1 MGITLREDPQ
11 RRSTEK
17 INKEDPLRRSTEK
30 ISREDQERKAL
41 EKTMKLLQAAII
53 AILASGTLA
62 GKLSAPATTAIYHDE
77 QQGTVGER
85 EATDYIDEPADYQD
99 EASKKSNDYD
109 VYDSNPVTDIPK
121 HQSGI
126 LEDFQPADN
135 FTTYDDI
142 FQEKMNNANAL
153 DDFTSDD
160 NLTMYGFEPD
170 YPDSPNNED
179 RPEGTLEN
187 GIFSDE
193 EGASEIEPDIPDESS
208 LDEDFNISE
217 FEQYNEE
224 EEINKYKFDFNDSN
238 HEESYFQTDIPYA
251 DDNDDFQTG
260 NLLHKGTATE
270 ESESEYFEADA
281 KTDKY
286 EDKTAPPN
294 DVGDFSDDTDS
305 IEKDPM
311 LYNTEA
317 DAGEVESN

>member
-41 EKTMKLLQAAII
+41 EKTMKLLQATII

-62 GKLSAPATTAIYHDE
+62 GKLTAPATTAIYQDE

-85 EATDYIDEPADYQD
+85 EASDYIDEPADYQD
-99 EASKKSNDYD
+99 EASKKSNGYD

-126 LEDFQPADN
+126 LEDFQPEDN

-142 FQEKMNNANAL
+142 FQEKMNNANAW

-179 RPEGTLEN
+179 IPEDILDN
-187 GIFSDE
+187 GIFPDE
-193 EGASEIEPDIPDESS
+193 EGTSEIESDSSDQSS
-208 LDEDFNISE
+208 LDEDFKISELLDEDFNIPE
-217 FEQYNEE
+217 FEQYNG
-224 EEINKYKFDFNDSN
+224 EEINKYEFDFNDSN

-251 DDNDDFQTG
+251 DDNNDFQTG

-270 ESESEYFEADA
+270 GSESEYLEADA
-281 KTDKY
+281 KKMNT
-286 EDKTAPPN
+286 KTKQPYPTIWET
-294 DVGDFSDDTDS
+294 FLMT
-305 IEKDPM
+305 
-311 LYNTEA
+311 
-317 DAGEVESN
+317 